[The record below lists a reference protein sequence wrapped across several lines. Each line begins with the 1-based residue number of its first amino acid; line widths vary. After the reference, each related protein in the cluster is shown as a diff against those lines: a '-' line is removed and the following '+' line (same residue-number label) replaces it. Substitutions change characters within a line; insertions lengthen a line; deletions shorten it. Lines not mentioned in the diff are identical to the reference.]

1 MNDEQLEQLLSDA
14 DAAVPPEPTS
24 HDLAKQVLRRAH
36 RRTQI
41 RGTLGIA
48 VALLLA
54 AIVSWQNWRP
64 RLQSQLAQG
73 PKETPAHHQSSPE
86 TNAKVQM
93 AQLEIDAELHQ
104 SLAVALLRASARQE
118 SDARS
123 AKSFVKATNLEASFA
138 ETRDETAHLMIMQAD
153 RLLNKPDGRSQAIE
167 TYRRVTEL
175 FPTSS
180 GASAA
185 RERLQQLRA

>member
-14 DAAVPPEPTS
+14 DATAAPPAAS
-24 HDLAKQVLRRAH
+24 HGLAKQVMRRAH
-36 RRTQI
+36 RRARI

-54 AIVSWQNWRP
+54 AIVSWQIWRP
-64 RLQSQLAQG
+64 RMRSQLAQQ
-73 PKETPAHHQSSPE
+73 PKETPAHHQASPE
-86 TNAKVQM
+86 PDAKVQL
-93 AQLEIDAELHQ
+93 AQLEIEAELHQ

-118 SDARS
+118 SEARS

>member
-14 DAAVPPEPTS
+14 DAAVPPPTIS
-24 HDLAKQVLRRAH
+24 HDLAKQAMRRAH

-41 RGTLGIA
+41 RGTLGITA
-48 VALLLA
+48 ALILA
-54 AIVSWQNWRP
+54 GILAWQVRRP
-64 RLQSQLAQG
+64 KVQSQLAQRLQVA
-73 PKETPAHHQSSPE
+73 PAHDEATLE
-86 TNAKVQM
+86 TNAKVQL

-104 SLAVALLRASARQE
+104 SLAIALLRASARQE
-118 SDARS
+118 SEARFT
-123 AKSFVKATNLEASFA
+123 KSFVKATELEASFA
-138 ETRDETAHLMIMQAD
+138 ETRDETAHLMIVQAD
-153 RLLNKPDGRSQAIE
+153 RLLSKPDGRSQAIE

-175 FPTSS
+175 FPASS